1 MARDP
6 DPAAAPDAAP
16 KRSSSRFS
24 GLRDRLRARLGVRT
38 TTALA
43 AALTVGVVL
52 LVAGAILVLG
62 LNALLRM
69 QLVDA
74 ATQQATQ
81 LGERVAANF
90 ADSRDVKRNAIQ
102 ATGKRTDLVEV
113 VTDYNNDPGRPP
125 DVQNIG
131 SSDPLPEYPLM
142 TDVRAEPDDVEI
154 VDSAWVTLDD
164 GKHEEVLV
172 VVKGFRFPPTG
183 QPFWVLAAQPLDFL
197 HSAVK
202 TVLAMVLVGIPVLVV
217 LVGCCTYFFA
227 GRALRPVEAMRAR
240 VARMTDRDLG
250 TRVPVPRAR
259 DELGRLAETMNQML
273 GRLESAQ
280 RTQRR
285 FVADASHE
293 LRSPLATI
301 ASGLELLAG
310 SVDESDASTVKTLR
324 GEARRIDRL
333 VDGLLLLARSD
344 ERGLQPKREDVDLDE
359 IVEAERGRPSEG
371 GVQPEVRAEPVRVS
385 GDRAQL
391 VRAVR
396 NLVDNARRHAGSRVL
411 VTLRAEGP
419 DAVVDVA
426 DDGPGVPP
434 EDRARVFERFTRL
447 DEARARSDGGV
458 GLGLAIVREILAA
471 HDGSVEVLD
480 SPLGGALF
488 RLRLPRTE
496 NPAEPEAPD
505 GMQAVPAAPV
515 DSDLRDDRPTGPL
528 PVLGPPAREQRIA
541 PTTEPLPRET
551 DTRPVPA
558 GPGSRGPSTWL
569 PEEQTA
575 PTTEPA
581 PRETDTRPVP
591 QWPREQQ
598 TAPVPRPSPAP
609 RATDRDDRIRPAT
622 SVPIRLG
629 DALSPADVNPTAP
642 IPVVRPP
649 AR

>member
-6 DPAAAPDAAP
+6 DPDPAAGSGAAPERP
-16 KRSSSRFS
+16 SGLVR

-69 QLVDA
+69 QLVNA
-74 ATQQATQ
+74 ADQQATQ
-81 LGERVAANF
+81 LGDRVAANF
-90 ADSRDVKRNAIQ
+90 ADTEDVKRNAIQ
-102 ATGKRTDLVEV
+102 ATGKRSDLVEV
-113 VTDYNNDPGRPP
+113 VTDYNRDPDRPP

-142 TDVRAEPDDVEI
+142 TDVRAAPDEVEVVHSTWI
-154 VDSAWVTLDD
+154 TLDD

-172 VVKGFRFPPTG
+172 VVKGYEFPPTG
-183 QPFWVLAAQPLDFL
+183 QPYWVLAAQPLDFL
-197 HSAVK
+197 HRAVD

-217 LVGCCTYFFA
+217 LVGGFTYFFA

-240 VARMTDRDLG
+240 VARMSDRDLG
-250 TRVPVPRAR
+250 TRVPVPPAR
-259 DELGRLAETMNQML
+259 DEVGRLAETMNQML
-273 GRLESAQ
+273 GRLENAQ
-280 RTQRR
+280 TTQRR

-310 SVDESDASTVKTLR
+310 SVAEADASTVRTLR
-324 GEARRIDRL
+324 GEASRLDRL

-344 ERGLQPKREDVDLDE
+344 ERGLQPRREDVDLDE
-359 IVEAERGRPSEG
+359 IVEAERGRPSDVG
-371 GVQPEVRAEPVRVS
+371 GVAPEVRAEPVRVS

-396 NLVDNARRHAGSRVL
+396 NLVDNARRHAASRVL

-434 EDRARVFERFTRL
+434 ADRDRVFERFVRL
-447 DEARARSDGGV
+447 DEARARSDGGA
-458 GLGLAIVREILAA
+458 GLGLAIVREIVAA
-471 HDGSVEVLD
+471 HHGSVEVRD

-488 RLRLPRTE
+488 RLRLPL
-496 NPAEPEAPD
+496 AEAGGATGADPSGPPPTGVAETPEPS
-505 GMQAVPAAPV
+505 AAEIG
-515 DSDLRDDRPTGPL
+515 DAELRDDRPTGPL
-528 PVLGPPAREQRIA
+528 PVLAPPPRDQETA
-541 PTTEPLPRET
+541 PVTHDGHIRPSPLP
-551 DTRPVPA
+551 
-558 GPGSRGPSTWL
+558 
-569 PEEQTA
+569 PEQE
-575 PTTEPA
+575 
-581 PRETDTRPVP
+581 
-591 QWPREQQ
+591 
-598 TAPVPRPSPAP
+598 TAPVPRPSPVP
-609 RATDRDDRIRPAT
+609 RGTRTDERVRPAT

-629 DALSPADVNPTAP
+629 DARSPADVNPTAP

>member
-6 DPAAAPDAAP
+6 DPDPAAGSGAAATRASGPF
-16 KRSSSRFS
+16 R

-69 QLVDA
+69 QLVNA

-90 ADSRDVKRNAIQ
+90 ADTEDVKRNAVQ
-102 ATGKRTDLVEV
+102 ATGKRSDLVEV
-113 VTDYNNDPGRPP
+113 VTNYNRDPDRPP
-125 DVQNIG
+125 DIQNIG
-131 SSDPLPEYPLM
+131 SSDPLPQYPLM
-142 TDVRAEPDDVEI
+142 SDVLAEPDEVEVVHSTWI
-154 VDSAWVTLDD
+154 TLDD

-172 VVKGFRFPPTG
+172 VAMGFEFPPTG
-183 QPFWVLAAQPLDFL
+183 QPFTVLAAQPLDFL
-197 HSAVK
+197 HRAVD

-217 LVGCCTYFFA
+217 LVGGFTYLFA

-240 VARMTDRDLG
+240 VASMSERDLG
-250 TRVPVPRAR
+250 TRVPVPPAR
-259 DELGRLAETMNQML
+259 DEVGRLAETMNQML

-280 RTQRR
+280 ATQRR

-310 SVDESDASTVKTLR
+310 SVDESDASTVQTLR
-324 GEARRIDRL
+324 GEAGRLDRL

-359 IVEAERGRPSEG
+359 IVEAERGRPSDVG
-371 GVQPEVRAEPVRVS
+371 GVAPEVRAEPVRVS

-396 NLVDNARRHAGSRVL
+396 NLVDNARRHADSRVL

-434 EDRARVFERFTRL
+434 EERGRVFERFVRL
-447 DEARARSDGGV
+447 DEARARSDGGA
-458 GLGLAIVREILAA
+458 GLGLAIVREIVAV
-471 HDGSVEVLD
+471 HHGSVEVLD

-496 NPAEPEAPD
+496 TSAEPEPGPEEPPSGSGTSDVPD
-505 GMQAVPAAPV
+505 P
-515 DSDLRDDRPTGPL
+515 DDLRDDRPTGPL
-528 PVLGPPAREQRIA
+528 PVLTPPTREQGTA
-541 PTTEPLPRET
+541 PVPREE
-551 DTRPVPA
+551 DTRPVPV
-558 GPGSRGPSTWL
+558 GPRPSVRG
-569 PEEQTA
+569 Q
-575 PTTEPA
+575 
-581 PRETDTRPVP
+581 D
-591 QWPREQQ
+591 
-598 TAPVPRPSPAP
+598 TAPVPRPSPVP
-609 RATDRDDRIRPAT
+609 RGTHEDERVRPSG